1 MSLSAHMS
9 GPLTQAPK
17 FARDAHEFRA
27 VLATQSA
34 EIDALKTR
42 LRTSHRECA
51 MLQQRLY
58 DAEGEL
64 AVAREATTTA
74 TERLGAHAAR
84 HSLVLAAGV
93 ERSGAERATV
103 EHELTRVEAL
113 IHDRDMEIRKLRQ
126 QAHELEAAQHQNEV
140 HIKGMEV
147 AHQTKSELARE
158 AMTEVS
164 ALLQHLGAG
173 GSGAASGSARGLS
186 QQEVQRIE
194 EISSALDSKRSD
206 HAMLRR
212 RAEATA
218 VETQRFETEEQTLAH
233 RVLAFEQS
241 LRAKQEHME
250 IQDQR
255 SLQEAASLRGH
266 CEELRRALHSEQ
278 RDSVGMD
285 QRVVLHPQAG
295 AEAEGVRRETAALLD
310 TMPRLMGMLRNRGR
324 AVCSPKVPTDAID
337 VAVHSYLSSCNPAA
351 GDSVP
356 PIIWRLSRG
365 QYLIGDRR
373 VAMYEAGGQLVVRDD
388 VGVATPLSDL
398 IVQRRRTAPVPATHA
413 HGYVPAALHA
423 AHVVGYAT
431 APSMQNG
438 PQHTVNV

>member
-17 FARDAHEFRA
+17 FARDSHEFRA
-27 VLATQSA
+27 VLATQST

-42 LRTSHRECA
+42 LGTSHRECA

-64 AVAREATTTA
+64 AVAREATTSA

-93 ERSGAERATV
+93 ERSGAERAAV

-164 ALLQHLGAG
+164 ALLQHLGTG

-194 EISSALDSKRSD
+194 EISSALGSKRSD

-212 RAEATA
+212 RAEA
-218 VETQRFETEEQTLAH
+218 VLCKEQTLAH

-266 CEELRRALHSEQ
+266 CEELRRELHSEQ

-324 AVCSPKVPTDAID
+324 AVCSPEVPTDAID

-373 VAMYEAGGQLVVRDD
+373 VAMYEAGGQLVVRDA

-398 IVQRRRTAPVPATHA
+398 IVQRRRAAPVPATHA
-413 HGYVPAALHA
+413 YGYAQAALPAAHA
-423 AHVVGYAT
+423 VGYAT
-431 APSMQNG
+431 APSVQSG